1 MKSQTFIFVGRSGSG
16 KGTQLNLLQ
25 GYLSS
30 NFTGI
35 NIKSVVMG
43 EIFRSFFKEDG
54 YIQNLAHEVTT
65 KHGKFQPNFL
75 TDALFINKVIEV
87 VDEKT
92 TLFFDGYPRNIHQLE
107 VIKELLIYIKRQ
119 NPIIINIEVSRD
131 SAKERMLIRG
141 RNDDNDNAIE
151 NRLSEYDKFI
161 VPMLEKVK
169 NDQLFKYIE
178 VDGERK
184 IEDIHLDIINKI
196 NSCF

>member
-25 GYLSS
+25 EYLSS